1 MRPEKLTTTHKG
13 ESRKTSII
21 RFFLILIIGLTMISI
36 AALLA
41 IFFLSG
47 KNDAVKEVNV
57 NVTTP
62 AATPFSANTSV
73 IRKAPPPSPLMPI
86 KQPRIPP
93 PPTVATPDGNM
104 NEQSTPKQRPQ
115 PLPSESP
122 P

>member
-1 MRPEKLTTTHKG
+1 MRPENLTTPHKG
-13 ESRKTSII
+13 ESRKTNTI
-21 RFFLILIIGLTMISI
+21 RFFLILIIGLTMVSI

-62 AATPFSANTSV
+62 AATPFSANTPV
-73 IRKAPPPSPLMPI
+73 IRQAPPPSPAVPI
-86 KQPRIPP
+86 KQPNMPP
-93 PPTVATPDGNM
+93 PPTVATPGGNK
-104 NEQSTPKQRPQ
+104 NKQSASKQTPQ